1 MTRSKPTGELVSLID
16 NSSIKKRC
24 EKVSQKKNYWLGTKA
39 RSDEQHVAVNQH
51 NKAKNA
57 RKLHKRAAASFQ
69 TPVPLEVRKSA
80 CHENISQM
88 LRRQAIAYFYRLY
101 FCDEP
106 NIDDIITPIMKHCK
120 IPDNSRRGVKKI
132 IESLRK
138 AQEEEEANLQPTMK
152 QKLGSGGSEGII
164 REDSIEKKMLGDCT
178 FIESDHCLCR
188 EVQRDLGKDSCC
200 RGYNGAR

>member
-16 NSSIKKRC
+16 NSSIKKKY
-24 EKVSQKKNYWLGTKA
+24 EKVSQKKNCWLGTRA
-39 RSDEQHVAVNQH
+39 RSDEQDVAVIQH
-51 NKAKNA
+51 NKAKKA
-57 RKLHKRAAASFQ
+57 AKKSHKRAAASFQ

-132 IESLRK
+132 IDSLRK
-138 AQEEEEANLQPTMK
+138 AQEEEEANLQPPKK

-164 REDSIEKKMLGDCT
+164 REDSIDSIIICNLIQHGV
-178 FIESDHCLCR
+178 SGA
-188 EVQRDLGKDSCC
+188 EVSSIINERWILEAKQR
-200 RGYNGAR
+200 

>member
-16 NSSIKKRC
+16 NSSIKKRY
-24 EKVSQKKNYWLGTKA
+24 EKVSQKKNCWLETTA
-39 RSDEQHVAVNQH
+39 RSDEQHVAVIQH

-80 CHENISQM
+80 CHEGISQM
-88 LRRQAIAYFYRLY
+88 LRRQAIAYFYRMY

-120 IPDNSRRGVKKI
+120 INTWEILLSYA
-132 IESLRK
+132 ESLMHMGFLIWRSRYR
-138 AQEEEEANLQPTMK
+138 TM
-152 QKLGSGGSEGII
+152 LHFHLSYPLVM
-164 REDSIEKKMLGDCT
+164 RDDSKWEHHLK
-178 FIESDHCLCR
+178 
-188 EVQRDLGKDSCC
+188 
-200 RGYNGAR
+200 